1 MLKNTPLA
9 LAALALAT
17 TGCLAQERQINSY
30 NEDVTFL
37 ESVES
42 LGNVIAD
49 GARIQGDIGALQNFN
64 EAAVVNGNDDG
75 SWASLEVIAE
85 SQRGA
90 AMHWLDIQGGL
101 NHPALQPGARMTF
114 RSGEYSNDPNGLHI
128 DAMACQGPTAYS
140 WDYDE
145 PAQQVDVVVTETEDP
160 NAVKIDYTTQVP
172 PSGFT
177 SGDRVSTGS
186 FVLFR

>member
-1 MLKNTPLA
+1 MLKKATLS

-17 TGCLAQERQINSY
+17 TGCLASERQINSY
-30 NEDVTFL
+30 NEDVTFIERI
-37 ESVES
+37 ESM
-42 LGNVIAD
+42 GNVVTN
-49 GARIQGDIGALQNFN
+49 GARLQGDIGALQNFN
-64 EAAVVNGNDDG
+64 EPAIVNGNDDG

-85 SQRGA
+85 SPRGA

-101 NHPALQPGARMTF
+101 NHPALQPGARLTF
-114 RSGEYSNDPNGLHI
+114 RSGEYTNDPNGLHI

-145 PAQQVDVVVTETEDP
+145 PAQQVDVVVTEAEDP
-160 NAVKIDYTTQVP
+160 GAVKIDYTTQVP

-177 SGDRVSTGS
+177 QGERVSAGS
-186 FVLFR
+186 FVLQR